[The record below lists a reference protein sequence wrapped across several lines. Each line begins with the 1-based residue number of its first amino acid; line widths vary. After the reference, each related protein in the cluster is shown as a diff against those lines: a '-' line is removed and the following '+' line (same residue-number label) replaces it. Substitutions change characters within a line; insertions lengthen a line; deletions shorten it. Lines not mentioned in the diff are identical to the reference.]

1 MSYNNLLNF
10 ISTQNDKFPPVH
22 LWDPELCKGP
32 KFYIN
37 HNGEWFFNDSL
48 IKRHNLCVLFSRII
62 KRDKKNYYLVT
73 PVEKI
78 ELECAIAPY
87 KIIDF
92 EIDDTDNILFK
103 TNLDFAYKP
112 QNSCSSRLVE
122 YDFQLVPAIEIRN
135 GIEGYFD
142 RNVYYK
148 LADLVNLYGLEKD
161 NKIILKFTNISFELG
176 ISS

>member
-1 MSYNNLLNF
+1 M
-10 ISTQNDKFPPVH
+10 
-22 LWDPELCKGP
+22 
-32 KFYIN
+32 
-37 HNGEWFFNDSL
+37 
-48 IKRHNLCVLFSRII
+48 
-62 KRDKKNYYLVT
+62 T

-92 EIDDTDNILFK
+92 EIDDTDNIAFK

-112 QNSCSSRLVE
+112 ENNYSSRFVE
-122 YDFQLVPAIEIRN
+122 YASQFIPTIEVRN

-148 LADLVNLYGLEKD
+148 LADLVNHFGLEED
-161 NKIILKFTNISFELG
+161 NKIILKFTNISFDLG
-176 ISS
+176 STV

>member
-1 MSYNNLLNF
+1 M
-10 ISTQNDKFPPVH
+10 
-22 LWDPELCKGP
+22 
-32 KFYIN
+32 
-37 HNGEWFFNDSL
+37 
-48 IKRHNLCVLFSRII
+48 
-62 KRDKKNYYLVT
+62 T

-92 EIDDTDNILFK
+92 EIDDSDNILFK

-122 YDFQLVPAIEIRN
+122 YDFQLVPAIEVRN

-148 LADLVNLYGLEKD
+148 LADLVNHYGLEED
-161 NKIILKFTNISFELG
+161 NKIILKFTNISFDLG